1 MRVAGLVRYMRQF
14 DNWTL
19 VLPPWGR
26 IGYHWRERNLE
37 QSKIPWSK
45 FFDTEQLSRYV
56 PTLELTDY
64 FEEIGEEKV
73 EEIWYLQNYKEGWG
87 GKWEEK
93 MHERDCIESPAYQ
106 TDKNKKYRGWF
117 YGYNSMH
124 AEKFKCVSVQGMA
137 PVAAGPL
144 NGGNTTATSV
154 MLDRAEN
161 LLHKN
166 FGQYQFW
173 SARRSMRFSPELR
186 KFANEYREKHF
197 NSDDKSDKT
206 DIWGQNWDEV
216 KTELGDAI
224 GGNYLGVHLRRKDFL
239 YARKE
244 EVPSLSDAI
253 SQIKNYMKEAGVEKV
268 FIATDGVDG
277 EREELKEEFGDSVY
291 FYNPTPEEE
300 KKFKKGG
307 VAIIDQIICSHA
319 KMFVGSKEST
329 FTFRIQEEREIMG
342 FSEDKTYRRLCPD
355 DRHRECTKQESED
368 PKKYKCCHHHTHWKI
383 AYEPSKWSK
392 EDY

>member
-1 MRVAGLVRYMRQF
+1 
-14 DNWTL
+14 
-19 VLPPWGR
+19 
-26 IGYHWRERNLE
+26 
-37 QSKIPWSK
+37 
-45 FFDTEQLSRYV
+45 
-56 PTLELTDY
+56 
-64 FEEIGEEKV
+64 
-73 EEIWYLQNYKEGWG
+73 
-87 GKWEEK
+87 
-93 MHERDCIESPAYQ
+93 
-106 TDKNKKYRGWF
+106 
-117 YGYNSMH
+117 
-124 AEKFKCVSVQGMA
+124 MA

-197 NSDDKSDKT
+197 NSGKKSKFLSVPRDSILDDKSDKT

-253 SQIKNYMKEAGVEKV
+253 SQIKDRFSIPIRQIEV
-268 FIATDGVDG
+268 I
-277 EREELKEEFGDSVY
+277 LSVILVKSRL
-291 FYNPTPEEE
+291 F
-300 KKFKKGG
+300 
-307 VAIIDQIICSHA
+307 S
-319 KMFVGSKEST
+319 SKT
-329 FTFRIQEEREIMG
+329 Q
-342 FSEDKTYRRLCPD
+342 
-355 DRHRECTKQESED
+355 
-368 PKKYKCCHHHTHWKI
+368 
-383 AYEPSKWSK
+383 
-392 EDY
+392 